1 MRKADKDQADEI
13 VRLLGQVHEGIR
25 KMLETGQKGT
35 VLDLLSQ
42 CQDAAIQLGETIERS
57 EGEGFVTVTLLEEYC
72 ELVYQIYES
81 VRQGENIPAGKTYK
95 NLHRSLILIRN
106 SLNQDVTIR
115 QEAVFLPYK
124 ASMWDSL
131 ESVWKAADEDPKCD
145 AYVIPIPYYDRN
157 PDGSFKEEHYEGD
170 LYPPYVPITWYKDY
184 DFQERRPD
192 FIFIHNPYDE
202 CNYLTSVHPYFYSKN
217 LKLFTDQL
225 IYIPY
230 FILNEIDP
238 NNQAA
243 VDGMAH
249 FCTTPGVLY
258 ADKTI
263 VQSENMRQVYIKAL
277 TEFTKN
283 TSATRSYWEE
293 KILGLGSPKIDKVLN
308 TRKEDVE
315 LPKEW
320 LSIIERPDGSWK
332 KIIFYNIG
340 VTAILQNGEKMI
352 AKIKDVF
359 DVFKENKE
367 KVALLWRPHPLVKA
381 TFQTM
386 RPQLWAAY
394 KELLDQYLEE
404 GWGIYDDTPDLDRAI
419 VVCDGYYGDPSSV
432 VQLCQEA
439 GKPSIIQNLNIL
451 SNKEICLSCADIVRY
466 RDCLYILTRDTQSL
480 FEYCLTSQKMRL
492 CGIVAEK
499 LGQLFVCM
507 TLCNGKIYIAPYEAD
522 NICVYDIERKEFKR
536 ILLEASCNNLGKKHY
551 QVCFSYQ
558 EKIYLL
564 GSSGSAMLCLDIYK
578 NKLEEITE
586 WIVEFKRKFGYDAGV
601 KTHRNVCI
609 AKKCFWVAL
618 EGDNVLLQYN
628 METKEF
634 RFWKVGN
641 QRIQYVTVSFDGT
654 YFWLTGDKG
663 FIVRWD
669 KRNKEVKEFKHFPKG
684 FEYGNK
690 TIEWKE
696 LFGFG
701 HLWDNELYFMPLNCN
716 MVVRLNTISGEMKC
730 VKNVDEDCACFM
742 AVEISDE
749 ELYIEEDDINNLLQI
764 NSYIIKKSGEK
775 MLSPIRLTKE
785 NSILMFDF
793 DKNNQSFLENHSQCL
808 NFLFDSYIDKRMG
821 CLHQE
826 NVGKAIWTYHTEN

>member
-1 MRKADKDQADEI
+1 MRKADKEQADEI

-131 ESVWKAADEDPKCD
+131 ESVWKAADEDPKCN

-432 VQLCQEA
+432 VQLCQAA
-439 GKPSIIQNLNIL
+439 GKPVLIQDVNVVSSNENIL
-451 SNKEICLSCADIVRY
+451 LSTYNMVRSGEEIYFASKNVAGFFTFHTQTKRTKQIAIDVLTECGTCSKFMFGGICVYKEKVV
-466 RDCLYILTRDTQSL
+466 
-480 FEYCLTSQKMRL
+480 F
-492 CGIVAEK
+492 
-499 LGQLFVCM
+499 
-507 TLCNGKIYIAPYEAD
+507 APYESSKILIYSNDEEKKMVDINQIFYKEGQKNYYVKRAVVFQ
-522 NICVYDIERKEFKR
+522 NLIYFICNKYSE
-536 ILLEASCNNLGKKHY
+536 
-551 QVCFSYQ
+551 
-558 EKIYLL
+558 
-564 GSSGSAMLCLDIYK
+564 MLCLNMDTLQIHILNFWK
-578 NKLEEITE
+578 KDSFINAESTE
-586 WIVEFKRKFGYDAGV
+586 FIGV
-601 KTHRNVCI
+601 NTGGDVCVVDES
-609 AKKCFWVAL
+609 FWVPLNCNNCIL
-618 EGDNVLLQYN
+618 EVDMRTQEVNIHKINGQE
-628 METKEF
+628 M
-634 RFWKVGN
+634 RFST
-641 QRIQYVTVSFDGT
+641 ICFDGI
-654 YFWLTGDKG
+654 YFWLTGYEPVV
-663 FIVRWD
+663 VRWNHTNNFAETFHD
-669 KRNKEVKEFKHFPKG
+669 FPEGFQKFHKEDYWE
-684 FEYGNK
+684 
-690 TIEWKE
+690 E
-696 LFGFG
+696 LFTRSFYDNGYVYLFPMTVNMALKIKCETG
-701 HLWDNELYFMPLNCN
+701 QMEKIYQWSMLESCYTVEKWDDDIF
-716 MVVRLNTISGEMKC
+716 
-730 VKNVDEDCACFM
+730 
-742 AVEISDE
+742 
-749 ELYIEEDDINNLLQI
+749 YIETGNDN
-764 NSYIIKKSGEK
+764 
-775 MLSPIRLTKE
+775 
-785 NSILMFDF
+785 
-793 DKNNQSFLENHSQCL
+793 
-808 NFLFDSYIDKRMG
+808 YIDIDDSMLMDRNGTVLKHNIFKV
-821 CLHQE
+821 LSE
-826 NVGKAIWTYHTEN
+826 NIEYHFNEKGMPNYIETQACTLEKILFGI